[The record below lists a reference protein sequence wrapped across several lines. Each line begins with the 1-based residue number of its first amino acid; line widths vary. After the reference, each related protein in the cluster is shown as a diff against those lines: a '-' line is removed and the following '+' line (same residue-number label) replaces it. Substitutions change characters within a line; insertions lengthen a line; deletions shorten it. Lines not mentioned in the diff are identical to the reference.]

1 MARKVSLIF
10 GFISVVGFLWILLV
24 FSSLQIFTRTNH
36 DDDILDSLIHPTRVY
51 VKNVYGK
58 EVHTFYIDKREHD
71 VLVFVQI
78 PFTGAEDLS
87 TVLQNG
93 LIYGKCRSCKG
104 QKDCPCYIYSR
115 ESVLF
120 SSIKHPWP
128 CGKYP
133 GLRTLVECI
142 SGSRNLG
149 IRRKPLS
156 KMRYLYMTLL
166 RYPAHHFYHEW
177 NEVKKHGWPKWSQ
190 VPSDKLN
197 HASRECRA
205 MSKGKDVSFKHFTG
219 CPQNPAINRQT
230 QMLANMS
237 LDECLSTTK
246 MSERQCYDKM
256 LSSAKDALKHMAFF
270 GITEYSYMTQVLF
283 EETFKLKVVGKYVLP
298 PHMHKHMNSSDISR
312 EEFEAIST
320 LNKYDFLLYDHALE
334 LFFERYDTLVTYRVT
349 ES

>member
-1 MARKVSLIF
+1 MASRMARKVSLII
-10 GFISVVGFLWILLV
+10 GFISVVGFLWILWV
-24 FSSLQIFTRTNH
+24 FH
-36 DDDILDSLIHPTRVY
+36 SLIDPTTVD
-51 VKNVYGK
+51 VQNVYGK
-58 EVHTFYIDKREHD
+58 DVHRFYIDKIRHD
-71 VLVFVQI
+71 CLVFVQI
-78 PFTGAEDLS
+78 PYTGAEDLS

-93 LIYGKCRSCKG
+93 LIYGMCRDCYG
-104 QKDCPCYIYSR
+104 EPDCPCYIYSR

-133 GLRTLVECI
+133 GLRALEACI
-142 SGSRNLG
+142 GASRNLG
-149 IRRKPLS
+149 IRRRSFKN
-156 KMRYLYMTLL
+156 MRYLYMTLL

-190 VPSDKLN
+190 VPLDKLHN
-197 HASRECRA
+197 ASRECRA
-205 MSKGKDVSFKHFTG
+205 MSKGKDVSFQTFAG

-230 QMLANMS
+230 QMLAKMS

-270 GITEYSYMTQVLF
+270 GISEYSYMSQVLF
-283 EETFKLKVVGKYVLP
+283 EETFQLKVVGKYVLP
-298 PHMHKHMNSSDISR
+298 PHMQTFMSSYDISR
-312 EEFEAIST
+312 EEFDAIST
-320 LNKYDFLLYDHALE
+320 LNKYDFLLYDYALE
-334 LFFERYDTLVTYRVT
+334 LFFERYDTLVTYWIS

>member
-1 MARKVSLIF
+1 MLRKVSLLF
-10 GFISVVGFLWILLV
+10 GFISVVGFLWITCVSLSLV
-24 FSSLQIFTRTNH
+24 SHNVNEINTVERE
-36 DDDILDSLIHPTRVY
+36 
-51 VKNVYGK
+51 VYGK
-58 EVHTFYIDKREHD
+58 DVHTFYIDKRGHD

-78 PFTGAEDLS
+78 PYTGESDLS
-87 TVLQNG
+87 TLPQNG
-93 LIYGKCRSCKG
+93 LIYGNCPECITQR
-104 QKDCPCYIYSR
+104 DCPCHIISR

-128 CGKYP
+128 CGEYP
-133 GLRTLVECI
+133 GLRTLEACI
-142 SGSRNLG
+142 GSSLNLG
-149 IRRKPLS
+149 VRRRRRN

-190 VPSDKLN
+190 VPSDKLD

-205 MSKGKDVSFKHFTG
+205 MSKGKDVSFKTFAG

-246 MSERQCYDKM
+246 MSEGQCYDKM
-256 LSSAKDALKHMAFF
+256 LSSAKDTLKHMAFF

-283 EETFKLKVVGKYVLP
+283 EETFQLKVIDKYVHP
-298 PHMHKHMNSSDISR
+298 PNMQTFMSSYDISR

-320 LNKYDFLLYDHALE
+320 LNKYDFLLYDYAQE
-334 LFFERYDTLVTYRVT
+334 LFFERYDTLVTYRGT
-349 ES
+349 EA